1 MHMVKTDAA
10 RLLGSGIVTSKGA
23 FTERNREPT
32 QTQVVQALGASV
44 QLWQALI
51 QHIRATYDGQEDF
64 KFCYGKQYGWA
75 LRFRVKGGLLTALY
89 PNRNSFTAQVIL
101 SRSALRQ
108 AQTLKLG
115 NGVRQ
120 AIAKAKPY
128 PEGKWL
134 FVPVRSEQDFRDVR
148 HLLELKA
155 GLPSGKKAG
164 TS

>member
-1 MHMVKTDAA
+1 M
-10 RLLGSGIVTSKGA
+10 SIGA
-23 FTERNREPT
+23 FTNKNYKPT
-32 QTQVVQALGASV
+32 DAEVIEVLGATV
-44 QLWQALI
+44 QSWQALI
-51 QHIRATYDGQEDF
+51 QQIRTTYDGQEDF
-64 KFCYGKQYGWA
+64 KFCYGKRYGWA

-101 SRSALRQ
+101 SRIALRK

-134 FVPVRSEQDFRDVR
+134 FIPVQSEQDLLDVR

-155 GLPSGKKAG
+155 GLPSGKRQAHHERARN
-164 TS
+164 